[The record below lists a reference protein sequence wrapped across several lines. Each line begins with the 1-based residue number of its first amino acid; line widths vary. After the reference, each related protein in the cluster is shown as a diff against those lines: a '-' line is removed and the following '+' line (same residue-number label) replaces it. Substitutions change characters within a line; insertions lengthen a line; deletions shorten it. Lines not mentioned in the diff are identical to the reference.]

1 MRTRKPTA
9 YAATLIV
16 MAIINLQGV
25 ISSPRWEQIRSVD
38 ALRLFGGGMLI
49 GAAVVTLVT
58 YFRNKPKQ
66 MA

>member
-1 MRTRKPTA
+1 MKTRKPTA
-9 YAATLIV
+9 YAATLLIV
-16 MAIINLQGV
+16 AIINLQGV

-38 ALRLFGGGMLI
+38 ALRLFAGGLLI

-66 MA
+66 TA